1 MTKSDERHKTKA
13 DYRQRMTTEDWKEI
27 LLRWEDTIEF
37 NGEQKKLSVTDL
49 GYGVVEI
56 YKMERVFIP

>member
-1 MTKSDERHKTKA
+1 MTKLDERHKTKA